1 LPDYLLKFNEAL
13 SNFQEKF
20 PRDNWSIAFR
30 DSLIVN
36 CEKEKSDTLLVKYF
50 AEGMAN
56 YMIRRGN
63 ELV

>member
-1 LPDYLLKFNEAL
+1 MKMVALLYFPEITN
-13 SNFQEKF
+13 QEEQIVF
-20 PRDNWSIAFR
+20 ITT
-30 DSLIVN
+30 IVN